1 MIPFFFIFI
10 FIFLWTVGISI
21 YDLNDPASQ
30 FGNLTL
36 SFSKNAVLLSNL
48 LFDQLN
54 VEDSA
59 IITISN
65 LKFQISNW
73 SASLFKVTFINAKR
87 KWRLWDDSRESNQN
101 KRAILHQL
109 YFGFIPVHSCSF
121 LFIIT
126 FMKMEQ

>member
-1 MIPFFFIFI
+1 MIPFWWI
-10 FIFLWTVGISI
+10 VGISI

-30 FGNLTL
+30 FGNLKL
-36 SFSKNAVLLSNL
+36 SFSQNSVLLSNL

-73 SASLFKVTFINAKR
+73 SASLFKVTFINA
-87 KWRLWDDSRESNQN
+87 
-101 KRAILHQL
+101 RA
-109 YFGFIPVHSCSF
+109 
-121 LFIIT
+121 
-126 FMKMEQ
+126 KMAFVG